1 MFENMVTDIDKLKLI
16 LFQMTNTIC
25 GSVSNQEDISSDH
38 QILPWKFQKN
48 EYPDI
53 LNIQIFLS
61 CLIFTQL
68 ANSLFFFK
76 WTITYQR

>member
-1 MFENMVTDIDKLKLI
+1 MFENMVTDIDKPKLI

-25 GSVSNQEDISSDH
+25 GSVCNQEDISSDH
-38 QILPWKFQKN
+38 QILTWKFQKN

-53 LNIQIFLS
+53 LNIHIFLS
-61 CLIFTQL
+61 WLIFTQL

-76 WTITYQR
+76 